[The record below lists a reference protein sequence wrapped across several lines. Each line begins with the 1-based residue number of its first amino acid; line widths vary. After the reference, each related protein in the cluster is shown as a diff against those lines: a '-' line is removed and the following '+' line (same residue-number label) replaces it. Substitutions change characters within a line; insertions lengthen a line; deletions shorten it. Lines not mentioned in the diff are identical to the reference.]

1 MNAVLPG
8 AIETPSLKAC
18 LSRLDP
24 ETRRI
29 MVERTPMRR
38 NGRPED
44 IALAVLYFVS
54 PAASWVSGKIL
65 DVDGMA
71 WPEFIPKN
79 VPGLE

>member
-1 MNAVLPG
+1 
-8 AIETPSLKAC
+8 
-18 LSRLDP
+18 
-24 ETRRI
+24 
-29 MVERTPMRR
+29 MVERTPTRR

-65 DVDGMA
+65 DVAGMA

-79 VPGLE
+79 VPDLE